1 MNRELKLA
9 IEQVGREKG
18 IATEVLFEALE
29 SALLSASK
37 RTMGVGDN
45 TRLTLDRDPGV
56 RGEAGRRA
64 GDRSQARDEPG

>member
-37 RTMGVGDN
+37 RTMGSFPFHSSKSCWG
-45 TRLTLDRDPGV
+45 T
-56 RGEAGRRA
+56 
-64 GDRSQARDEPG
+64 

>member
-29 SALLSASK
+29 SALLSAS
-37 RTMGVGDN
+37 
-45 TRLTLDRDPGV
+45 
-56 RGEAGRRA
+56 
-64 GDRSQARDEPG
+64 